1 MLQPNRHR
9 NASYWLR
16 LKEDESRLA
25 HYRARRAR
33 NQRARRS
40 RLPDTISTVAAA
52 QPPQS
57 DADLLALLI
66 EGLTRAESRE

>member
-1 MLQPNRHR
+1 MPQPCRQR

-16 LKEDESRLA
+16 VKEDESRLA

-40 RLPDTISTVAAA
+40 HLSVSTSIVTDT
-52 QPPQS
+52 QPLRS
-57 DADLLALLI
+57 DAELLALVI
-66 EGLTRAESRE
+66 EGLTRAESLG

>member
-25 HYRARRAR
+25 HYRVRRAR

-40 RLPDTISTVAAA
+40 RPSDIISSCTAA
-52 QPPQS
+52 QPPRS

>member
-1 MLQPNRHR
+1 MPQTRRQR

-16 LKEDESRLA
+16 VKDDATRLA
-25 HYRARRAR
+25 HYRSRRAR

-40 RLPDTISTVAAA
+40 RLSDTVSTVAAA
-52 QPPQS
+52 QPPKS

-66 EGLTRAESRE
+66 EGLTRAESLE